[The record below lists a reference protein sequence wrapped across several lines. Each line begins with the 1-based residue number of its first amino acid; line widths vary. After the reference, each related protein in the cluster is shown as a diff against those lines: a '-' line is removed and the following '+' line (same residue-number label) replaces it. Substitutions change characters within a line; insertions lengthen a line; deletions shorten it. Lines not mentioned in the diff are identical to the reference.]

1 MWYNRTM
8 NYKNKSGTYTITND
22 TNGKIYYGSSQDI
35 GIRWKEHRCALRRG
49 DHHCSHL
56 QNSWNKHGAAA
67 FTFAVF
73 DYCEVED
80 LYPYEQI
87 LLDLH
92 VGKDYCYNT
101 AKDAKAPFKGRK
113 HTEESKVQISKS
125 QIGKTHSEETK
136 RRQSEAKKG
145 KKNPFFGKTHSAKT
159 KQQMVKA
166 HKGKKKPKAACPH
179 CGILASA
186 PNLARWHGD
195 KCKNKENK

>member
-8 NYKNKSGTYTITND
+8 NYKNKSGTYTIKND

-35 GIRWKEHRCALRRG
+35 GIRWKDHRRALRRG

-101 AKDAKAPFKGRK
+101 AKDAKAPFKGRL
-113 HTEESKVQISKS
+113 HTEETRKKISEAISGRVLSKEHKEKMSIARK
-125 QIGKTHSEETK
+125 GKTLSDEHK
-136 RRQSEAKKG
+136 AKMSKTRTG
-145 KKNPFFGKTHSAKT
+145 KKQPLVT
-159 KQQMVKA
+159 
-166 HKGKKKPKAACPH
+166 CPH
-179 CGILASA
+179 CDKTGGASGMT
-186 PNLARWHGD
+186 RYHFD
-195 KCKNKENK
+195 MCKLKP